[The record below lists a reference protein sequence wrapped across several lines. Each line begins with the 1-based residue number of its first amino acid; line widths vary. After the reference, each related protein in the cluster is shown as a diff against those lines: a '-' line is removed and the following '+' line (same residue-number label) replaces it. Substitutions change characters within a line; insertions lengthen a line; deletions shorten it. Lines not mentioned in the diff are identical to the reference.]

1 MANAKKVDLYNP
13 NDGLLG
19 RDGGPYL
26 DQVEAAQAEIRRAAV
41 EGREPDLENPGPYS
55 GIHLVTAGQL
65 VHDVST
71 LNVPSRDGT
80 GVQDEAAQALANSE
94 HVLSSAVASVED
106 INGASNE
113 DVVKAEK
120 EVSATGTSARAT
132 KKTAAKKATS
142 PQALSSSEAAKK
154 TVKK

>member
-1 MANAKKVDLYNP
+1 MADAKKVDLYNP

-41 EGREPDLENPGPYS
+41 EKREPDLKNPGPYA

-65 VHDVST
+65 IHDVST

-80 GVQDEAAQALANSE
+80 AVQADSAQKLANSD
-94 HVLSSAVASVED
+94 HVLAESIAQVED
-106 INGASNE
+106 INGQSNK
-113 DVVKAEK
+113 DIVKGEQ
-120 EVSATGTSARAT
+120 EVSATGTSAHAT
-132 KKTAAKKATS
+132 KGNAAKAVD
-142 PQALSSSEAAKK
+142 PQSLSSAEAAKK
-154 TVKK
+154 TVK